1 MKKMIWTL
9 GIVFCIVVLV
19 IGCSKKENSRKENI
33 EEQKYIKTFGEYCV
47 SKQWIENK
55 EHSTDDMFFY
65 VKEGTEKQRQ
75 PDNIAVSIGEN
86 KYSKEES
93 ERFKEAIQ
101 QQISEQ
107 LSGYS
112 DVTLT
117 ASGFQSGDNTV
128 YLFTVAEN
136 DTGLITNQYYIVG
149 EKKILSSTGKQF
161 LATSSHSPDFDE
173 SGECDEVAKNL
184 IKSFKW
190 K

>member
-19 IGCSKKENSRKENI
+19 IGCSKKDNSRKENI

-86 KYSKEES
+86 KYSKE
-93 ERFKEAIQ
+93 
-101 QQISEQ
+101 
-107 LSGYS
+107 
-112 DVTLT
+112 D
-117 ASGFQSGDNTV
+117 
-128 YLFTVAEN
+128 

-149 EKKILSSTGKQF
+149 EKKYCLVQESN
-161 LATSSHSPDFDE
+161 FDE